1 MSWDDSIVE
10 GLVSDNVASVNESY
24 EMFRS
29 GRVRRKGQA
38 MSDAARKALEEA
50 GVVVEPAITLG
61 IGMPAIDTVPKEE
74 LAISMSNAILRGED
88 RVWGYGGGG
97 PIREA
102 LAEHFTRVRGVEV
115 TAQHFLADG
124 GSSGAIGSIA
134 RAFLSP
140 GDAVISE
147 RPGYVGS
154 MDAFTSQAGCRY
166 LGVDLDDDG
175 LNMGQLAE
183 VVAELKAQGNT
194 AKMLYIQSL
203 YHNPRGTGYTVERM
217 REMLT
222 FCAEHSILILN
233 DEAYYGLH
241 LTEEEPTYLS
251 VLAAEM
257 GLAAGVITAC
267 TFSKTI
273 APGLRA
279 GYTFA
284 EPVVI
289 NQISSVKM
297 GSTSSLL
304 LLGLADFIER
314 GEWDKQIAKVQQVY
328 TAKLDALVTSLNAHC
343 DKWLTFDRPKGGLYI
358 WCTLREGV
366 PFSAGAVEEQAIVRG
381 LTAPDG
387 TGYFLP
393 PYVDGARGGE
403 DDDHKNHLRLCFAGP
418 TVELLTEAGRC
429 EQNCPPFLFLPK
441 DQFPCVSPEPVLGN
455 YEQLLMFEYE
465 YSCL

>member
-1 MSWDDSIVE
+1 
-10 GLVSDNVASVNESY
+10 
-24 EMFRS
+24 
-29 GRVRRKGQA
+29 
-38 MSDAARKALEEA
+38 
-50 GVVVEPAITLG
+50 
-61 IGMPAIDTVPKEE
+61 
-74 LAISMSNAILRGED
+74 
-88 RVWGYGGGG
+88 
-97 PIREA
+97 
-102 LAEHFTRVRGVEV
+102 
-115 TAQHFLADG
+115 
-124 GSSGAIGSIA
+124 
-134 RAFLSP
+134 
-140 GDAVISE
+140 VISE

-328 TAKLDALVTSLNAHC
+328 TAKLDALVNSLNAHC
-343 DKWLTFDRPKGGLYI
+343 DKWLTFDRPKGGAKNATF
-358 WCTLREGV
+358 C
-366 PFSAGAVEEQAIVRG
+366 AIYR
-381 LTAPDG
+381 
-387 TGYFLP
+387 
-393 PYVDGARGGE
+393 
-403 DDDHKNHLRLCFAGP
+403 
-418 TVELLTEAGRC
+418 
-429 EQNCPPFLFLPK
+429 
-441 DQFPCVSPEPVLGN
+441 
-455 YEQLLMFEYE
+455 
-465 YSCL
+465 